1 MKTLVL
7 SAMMGLAA
15 MTSTAQVI
23 TADIVN
29 ISYQSVA
36 TSNEGQYAYN
46 VNCDDNDYI
55 TTMYVFKK
63 NVRMN
68 GDVNLKPS
76 CQYQY
81 EYADDGILLRR
92 TTYVW
97 HNNEW
102 KCTGRL
108 SYTLTDDLYS
118 VEYSRWNPNTACF
131 DEASE
136 MMTYSLLPDYTAF
149 NVSWFLRS
157 RRSDSYKLSWQVYVT
172 DQPSFEPNLLAEM

>member
-68 GDVNLKPS
+68 GDVDLKPS

-81 EYADDGILLRR
+81 EYADDGILLSR
-92 TTYVW
+92 TTF
-97 HNNEW
+97 
-102 KCTGRL
+102 
-108 SYTLTDDLYS
+108 
-118 VEYSRWNPNTACF
+118 SRWNPNTACF

-136 MMTYSLLPDYTAF
+136 MMTYSLLPNYTAF
-149 NVSWFLRS
+149 NISWFLRS